1 MQTRSCQEVGR
12 AKLEAFFPGTVP
24 QTIANDRPGGKAATT
39 VATAQGCSHPIEM
52 LPLHREAAKAQ
63 EMLLSQGDAP
73 TTQRCFHHSEMLLPH
88 RDAANTQRCFH
99 HTEMLLP
106 LRDAPT
112 AQRCSY
118 HSEMILPHRNAP
130 TTQILLP
137 LRDAPTAQR
146 CSYRSEM
153 LLPHR
158 CFYHSEMLPRQEIDG
173 P

>member
-1 MQTRSCQEVGR
+1 MQAHSCQEVGR
-12 AKLEAFFPGTVP
+12 AKLEAFFPGTVR

-63 EMLLSQGDAP
+63 GMLLSQGDVP
-73 TTQRCFHHSEMLLPH
+73 TTQRCFHHSEMLLPL
-88 RDAANTQRCFH
+88 RDAPTTQRCSY

-118 HSEMILPHRNAP
+118 HTEM
-130 TTQILLP
+130 LLP
-137 LRDAPTAQR
+137 LRDAPSTQ
-146 CSYRSEM
+146 M
-153 LLPHR
+153 LLPLR
-158 CFYHSEMLPRQEIDG
+158 DAPKAGDRWALG
-173 P
+173 

>member
-106 LRDAPT
+106 LRDDPT
-112 AQRCSY
+112 AQKCSY
-118 HSEMILPHRNAP
+118 HTNSP
-130 TTQILLP
+130 TT
-137 LRDAPTAQR
+137 QR
-146 CSYRSEM
+146 CSYRTEM

-158 CFYHSEMLPRQEIDG
+158 DAPTTQRCSYHTDASTTQRRSQG
-173 P
+173 RR